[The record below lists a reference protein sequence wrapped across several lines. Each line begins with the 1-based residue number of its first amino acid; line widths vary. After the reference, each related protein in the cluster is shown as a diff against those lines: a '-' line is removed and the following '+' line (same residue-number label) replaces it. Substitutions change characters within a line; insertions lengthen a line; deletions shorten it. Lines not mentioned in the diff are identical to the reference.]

1 MKFINLF
8 IASMMWLFPFMGR
21 AADAPQWSCDI
32 YAYQYDMSIYIVIED
47 QDEIAN
53 EGKEVAVF
61 YQEECR
67 GIAELQTSG
76 DLSYFYVRA
85 RSNETSGDTLTFRV
99 FDSSTGK
106 EITPSAT
113 LAFEAQ
119 QQIGFPSD
127 PFVLTLPEQVTPDE
141 VEEAVSERGMLLAC
155 KDSQTEDH

>member
-85 RSNETSGDTLTFRV
+85 RSNETSGETLTFKV
-99 FDSSTGK
+99 FDSSTG
-106 EITPSAT
+106 
-113 LAFEAQ
+113 
-119 QQIGFPSD
+119 
-127 PFVLTLPEQVTPDE
+127 
-141 VEEAVSERGMLLAC
+141 
-155 KDSQTEDH
+155 